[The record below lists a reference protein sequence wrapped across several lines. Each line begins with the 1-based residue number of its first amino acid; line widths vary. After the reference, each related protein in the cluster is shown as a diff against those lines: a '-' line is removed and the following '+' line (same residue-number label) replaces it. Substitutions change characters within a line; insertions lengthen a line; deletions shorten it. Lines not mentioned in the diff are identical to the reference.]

1 MSRAER
7 EDLGATRAGDAETG
21 GESLVRHEEDLEV
34 GTRPVDAGEVHVRKE
49 VETEHVEEVVPRRR
63 EHFDDVE
70 HVAANEGDSGEVET
84 LPDGSVSIPILE
96 EELVITKRTVVR
108 ERVIVRKRTETEH
121 RRVDAELRKERVEI
135 DSDVDLEAETGSSRS
150 PS

>member
-1 MSRAER
+1 MSRR
-7 EDLGATRAGDAETG
+7 ESDDVGASHVGTAETG
-21 GESLVRHEEDLEV
+21 GESLVRHEEELEV

-63 EHFDDVE
+63 EHYDDVE

-121 RRVDAELRKERVEI
+121 RRVEAELRKERVEI
-135 DSDVDLEAETGSSRS
+135 DSDVELEGETRS
-150 PS
+150 NR

>member
-1 MSRAER
+1 MNRAED
-7 EDLGATRAGDAETG
+7 EDVGTTRVDDAETA
-21 GESLVRHEEDLEV
+21 GESAVRHEEELEV
-34 GTRPVDAGEVHVRKE
+34 GTRPVDTGEVRVRKQ
-49 VETEHVEEVVPRRR
+49 VETEHVEEVVPRRW

-96 EELVITKRTVVR
+96 EELVISKRTVVR

-135 DSDVDLEAETGSSRS
+135 DSDVELEGETGSNR
-150 PS
+150 

>member
-7 EDLGATRAGDAETG
+7 EDVGATRVGDAETA
-21 GESLVRHEEDLEV
+21 GESVVRHEEELEV
-34 GTRPVDAGEVHVRKE
+34 GTRPVDTGEVHVRKQ

-96 EELVITKRTVVR
+96 EELVISKRTVVR

-135 DSDVDLEAETGSSRS
+135 DSDVELEGETGSNR
-150 PS
+150 